1 MSEQEKNLMCL
12 KINGALKLL
21 EKVDL
26 DKSTNNRK
34 LDAAMSL
41 LYDIKKYCNL

>member
-26 DKSTNNRK
+26 NESNNNRK
-34 LDAAMSL
+34 LDAAISL